1 MLFCFCGVDFATD
14 KWPSV
19 DVRVGQS
26 KSLVELETNEQN
38 MATNDVTAAELAIL
52 EELWKVGK
60 SSIKELAQT
69 LYGAS
74 TPSDIA
80 TVQKLLGRLEGKECV
95 GRNRETWPNEFYATI
110 DRDALIGH
118 RLQVTAD
125 QLCDGTMGTL
135 LTHLVQSQKL
145 NGRERQRLRK
155 LLDELDT
162 KKQ

>member
-1 MLFCFCGVDFATD
+1 MDWLKID
-14 KWPSV
+14 
-19 DVRVGQS
+19 VGQTNHF
-26 KSLVELETNEQN
+26 VDLETIEQT
-38 MATNDVTAAELAIL
+38 MTTNDVTPAELAIL

-80 TVQKLLGRLEGKECV
+80 TVQKLLGRLEGKQCV
-95 GRNRETWPNEFYATI
+95 SRNRDTWPNEFFATI

-118 RLQVTAD
+118 RLQATAD

-135 LTHLVQSQKL
+135 LTHLVQSQTL

-155 LLDELDT
+155 LLDDLDT
-162 KKQ
+162 KKQLP